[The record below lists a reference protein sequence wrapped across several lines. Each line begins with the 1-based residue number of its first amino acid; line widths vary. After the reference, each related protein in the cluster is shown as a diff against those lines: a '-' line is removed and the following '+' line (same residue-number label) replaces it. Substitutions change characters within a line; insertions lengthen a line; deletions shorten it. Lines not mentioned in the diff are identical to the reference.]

1 MKSHPDAIW
10 LNRRRAGFFIISA
23 SFNANEAHEMQ
34 DTQRDAGALI
44 FSRLA
49 MFNEAVTLFETQ
61 LDPAFWTGFSQCLE
75 TFAEEM
81 GWQGEF
87 DLQKRSSCWMSWA
100 KKEEPV
106 TAWFEAGPV
115 ENSGNDYFLP
125 LLTGDGVSRS
135 PYGFQFV
142 PDYRHFGGQRV
153 VSARLKAVDQALFD
167 TLGELGFRK
176 NSRGVLFL
184 PVTLDA
190 QLLAQT
196 WQKYGEFAP
205 DDEVFAPLHS
215 ALEQLKEAV
224 PHFDKL
230 LAVISEK

>member
-1 MKSHPDAIW
+1 
-10 LNRRRAGFFIISA
+10 
-23 SFNANEAHEMQ
+23 MQ

-75 TFAEEM
+75 TFAEAT

-87 DLQKRSSCWMSWA
+87 DLQKRGSCWMTWA
-100 KKEEPV
+100 MEEEPV
-106 TAWFEAGPV
+106 RAWFDVGPV
-115 ENSGNDYFLP
+115 EDSGNDYYLA
-125 LLTGDGVSRS
+125 LLTDNGVSRS
-135 PYGFQFV
+135 PYGFRFV
-142 PDYRHFGGQRV
+142 PDYRRFGGQR
-153 VSARLKAVDQALFD
+153 AVNEKLRTAQQALLNALD
-167 TLGELGFRK
+167 ELGFRK

-205 DDEVFAPLHS
+205 DDEVFTPLRS
-215 ALEQLKEAV
+215 ALETLKQAV
-224 PHFDKL
+224 PWFDEL
-230 LAVISEK
+230 LASISAK